1 MQERFHPLILAPL
14 RYASVGFAVR
24 LRIFELLSKILS
36 LGNTQINLVFRSLIR
51 IFAAELLNYG
61 SIHSYRARY

>member
-1 MQERFHPLILAPL
+1 MQERFRMLILASL

-51 IFAAELLNYG
+51 TLNFFL
-61 SIHSYRARY
+61 RYSRSGILK